1 MKGLVRIVLVLI
13 AIGLVSSSGIYML
26 QDGEKAVIT
35 RFGAYLK
42 TEETGG
48 LKWKVPFIDQKYIVN
63 TDQVRRLEF
72 GYRTVDEGDT
82 KRQATYEE
90 IAGDSL
96 MITGDEN
103 LVHVTASI
111 QYSITSIRDY
121 LFNVDDQEGTLQIV
135 AVSSIRRSVAN
146 NTLNDVLTDNKSGI
160 MQEIKTD
167 LQKICDD
174 YGLGIRIIEVAL
186 QDVNPPSEVDDA
198 FKDIT
203 RAQLDKEAKINEASS
218 YENKVIPEAKGQA
231 SKLVSQAEAYREDRI
246 NRAKGD
252 VANFNQIY
260 QRYVNSKNV
269 TRTRMYL
276 ETMSEVL
283 KNADIYITQEDGNT
297 LKFLP
302 LQNALTGGK
311 E

>member
-1 MKGLVRIVLVLI
+1 MKGLVRILAVLI

-48 LKWKVPFIDQKYIVN
+48 LKWKVPFIDQRYIVN

-72 GYRTVDEGDT
+72 GYRTVEEGT
-82 KRQATYEE
+82 SYSQARYED
-90 IAGDSL
+90 IVGDSL

-121 LFNVDDQEGTLQIV
+121 LFNVDDQQGTLQIV
-135 AVSSIRRSVAN
+135 AVSAIRRSVAN

-160 MQEIKTD
+160 MQEIRTD
-167 LQKICDD
+167 LQAICDT
-174 YGLGIRIIEVAL
+174 YGLGVRIIEVAL
-186 QDVNPPSEVDDA
+186 QDVNPPEEVDDA

-203 RAQLDKEAKINEASS
+203 RAQLDKEAKINEATS
-218 YENKVIPEAKGQA
+218 YENKIIPEAKGQA
-231 SKLVSQAEAYREDRI
+231 SRLISEAEAYREDRI

-252 VANFNQIY
+252 VANFEQIY
-260 QRYVNSKNV
+260 SRYVNSKEV
-269 TRTRMYL
+269 TRTRLYL
-276 ETMSEVL
+276 ETMAEVL
-283 KNADIYITQEDGNT
+283 KDAEIYITQEDGNT

-302 LQNALTGGK
+302 LQNTLTGGGQ
-311 E
+311 

>member
-1 MKGLVRIVLVLI
+1 MKGLVRIILVLI

-48 LKWKVPFIDQKYIVN
+48 LKWKVPFIDQRYIVN

-72 GYRTVDEGDT
+72 GYKTVAEGGTD
-82 KRQATYEE
+82 RLASYEE
-90 IAGDSL
+90 IASDSL

-111 QYSITSIRDY
+111 QYSITSIRDF

-135 AVSSIRRSVAN
+135 AVSAIRRSVAN
-146 NTLNDVLTDNKSGI
+146 NSLNDVLTDNKSGI

-174 YGLGIRIIEVAL
+174 YGMGIRIIEVAL
-186 QDVNPPSEVDDA
+186 QDVNPPQEVDDA

-218 YENKVIPEAKGQA
+218 YQNKVIPEAKGQA
-231 SKLVSQAEAYREDRI
+231 SRLISEAEAYREDRT

-260 QRYVNSKNV
+260 QRYVNSKTV

-276 ETMSEVL
+276 ETMAEVL
-283 KNADIYITQEDGNT
+283 KDADIYITQEDGST

-302 LQNALTGGK
+302 LQNALTGGGQ
-311 E
+311 

>member
-72 GYRTVDEGDT
+72 GYRTVGEGDT

-174 YGLGIRIIEVAL
+174 YGLGIRVIEVAL

>member
-72 GYRTVDEGDT
+72 GYRTVGEGDT

-103 LVHVTASI
+103 LVHVSASI

-160 MQEIKTD
+160 MQEIKTE
-167 LQKICDD
+167 LQKICDE
-174 YGLGIRIIEVAL
+174 YGLGVRIIEVAL

-231 SKLVSQAEAYREDRI
+231 SKLISQAEAYREDRI

>member
-13 AIGLVSSSGIYML
+13 AIGLISSSGIYML

-48 LKWKVPFIDQKYIVN
+48 LKWKVPFIDQRYIVN
-63 TDQVRRLEF
+63 TEQVRRLEF
-72 GYRTVDEGDT
+72 GFRTISEGDT
-82 KRQATYEE
+82 SRESSSEDIT
-90 IAGDSL
+90 GDSL

-121 LFNVDDQEGTLQIV
+121 LFNVDDQESTLNIV
-135 AVSSIRRSVAN
+135 SVSAIRRSVAN

-167 LQKICDD
+167 LQKICDN
-174 YGLGIRIIEVAL
+174 YGMGVRIIEVAL
-186 QDVNPPSEVDDA
+186 QDVNPPAEVDDA

-218 YENKVIPEAKGQA
+218 YQNKVIPEAKGQA
-231 SKLVSQAEAYREDRI
+231 SKLISEAEAYREDRI

-260 QRYVNSKNV
+260 AKYVNSKNV

-276 ETMSEVL
+276 ETMAEVL
-283 KNADIYITQEDGNT
+283 KNAEIYITQEDGNT

-302 LQNALTGGK
+302 LQNAITGGGQ
-311 E
+311 